1 MRLLVPNLMVQR
13 EVDRLEMHGLK
24 GMLGVHIRS
33 RSVEKEIEKV
43 DAKVEY
49 TEEGRSKVNFW
60 RKATQ
65 LHVFVEEMHKRE
77 VRHGVKYKF
86 FIAADDVAV
95 IPELEKFF
103 PGRIYHVPRRCDD
116 REAECLRYALTDVIC
131 LSKTM
136 YILGSFWSSFTE
148 AATRLG
154 GCDVYL
160 AGVDFHAVRGP
171 QG

>member
-1 MRLLVPNLMVQR
+1 MRLLVPNVMIRQ
-13 EVDRLEMHGLK
+13 EVERLEMYGLK
-24 GMLGVHIRS
+24 EMVGVHIRS
-33 RSVEKEIEKV
+33 RSVETEIQHV
-43 DAKVEY
+43 DAKAEY
-49 TEEGRSKVNFW
+49 TEEGRTKVNFW
-60 RKATQ
+60 RQATQ
-65 LHVFVEEMHKRE
+65 FHVFIEEMHKRE
-77 VRHGVKYKF
+77 VSHGTKYKF

-103 PGRIYHVPRRCDD
+103 PGRIYHVPRKCDD

-131 LSKTM
+131 LSKTA

-160 AGVDFHAVRGP
+160 AGVDFHTVKVP
-171 QG
+171 N